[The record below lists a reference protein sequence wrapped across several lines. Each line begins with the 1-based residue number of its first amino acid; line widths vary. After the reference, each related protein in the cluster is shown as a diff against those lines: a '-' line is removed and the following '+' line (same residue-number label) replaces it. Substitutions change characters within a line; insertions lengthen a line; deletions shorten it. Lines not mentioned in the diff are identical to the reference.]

1 MGPTTTRFFAYA
13 QDFEQTFADDDWS
26 RLAQY
31 FEPDAV
37 YEVRNVP
44 FACRIEGRDAIFRGI
59 KKSLDNFDRRFAARR
74 PEITDPPTETGDA
87 VSVGWLV
94 TYEQPGAPPFRL
106 RGRSTA
112 RFRGERIVH
121 LVDEYPAG
129 MADEAASWSRAHA
142 PDLNA
147 AYV

>member
-1 MGPTTTRFFAYA
+1 MGPTTLRFFAYA
-13 QDFEQTFADDDWS
+13 QDFEQTFLDDDWS

-31 FEPDAV
+31 FQPDAV

-44 FACRIEGRDAIFRGI
+44 FGCRIEGPEAIFRGI
-59 KKSLDNFDRRFAARR
+59 KKSLDNFDRRFAERR
-74 PEITDPPTETGDA
+74 PEITDPPAEAGDS
-87 VSVGWLV
+87 VSVGWAV
-94 TYEQPGAPPFRL
+94 TYVKPGAPAFVL

-112 RFRGERIVH
+112 RFRGDRIVH
-121 LVDEYPAG
+121 LVDEYPDG

-142 PDLNA
+142 PDLDA

>member
-1 MGPTTTRFFAYA
+1 MGPTVRFFAYA
-13 QDFEQTFADDDWS
+13 QDFEQTFVDDDWS

-44 FACRIEGRDAIFRGI
+44 FGCRIEGPEAIFRGI
-59 KKSLDNFDRRFAARR
+59 KRSLDNFDRRFAERR
-74 PEITDPPTETGDA
+74 PEITDPPAETGDS
-87 VSVGWLV
+87 VSVGWAV
-94 TYEQPGAPPFRL
+94 TYVKPGAPPFVL

-112 RFRGERIVH
+112 RFRGDRIVH

-142 PDLNA
+142 PDLDA
-147 AYV
+147 SYA

>member
-1 MGPTTTRFFAYA
+1 MGPTARFFAYA
-13 QDFEQTFADDDWS
+13 QDFEQTYVDDDWS

-44 FACRIEGRDAIFRGI
+44 FGCRIEGPEAIFRGI
-59 KKSLDNFDRRFAARR
+59 RKSLDHFDRRFAERR
-74 PEITDPPTETGDA
+74 PEITDPPAETGDS
-87 VSVGWLV
+87 VSVGWAV
-94 TYEQPGAPPFRL
+94 TYVKPGAPPFVL

-112 RFRGERIVH
+112 RYRGDRIVH

-129 MADEAASWSRAHA
+129 MADEAASWARAYA
-142 PDLNA
+142 PDLDA
-147 AYV
+147 SYV